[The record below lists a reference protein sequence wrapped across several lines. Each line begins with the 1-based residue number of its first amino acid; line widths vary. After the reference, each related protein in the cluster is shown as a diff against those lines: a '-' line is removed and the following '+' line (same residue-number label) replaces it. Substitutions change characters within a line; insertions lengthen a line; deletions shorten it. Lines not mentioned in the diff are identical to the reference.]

1 MEKKKVKSKKPIE
14 KVEEKK
20 IEIQEPIPVPAQVL
34 VEAPVE
40 ETKNDE
46 KHKL

>member
-1 MEKKKVKSKKPIE
+1 VEKKKVKSKKPIE

-20 IEIQEPIPVPAQVL
+20 IEIQQPTPVLAQVP
-34 VEAPVE
+34 VAAPVE